1 MTSQKIDI
9 IVSSSG
15 KTYKIDSITIILDQ
29 KNIDMNVYKKYQVKT
44 TINIKINA
52 ASVSYS
58 GNPGYMMNKPV
69 IIEKS
74 GSVYNLLNVA
84 DGSGN
89 CVLNSNTIGISN
101 L

>member
-1 MTSQKIDI
+1 
-9 IVSSSG
+9 
-15 KTYKIDSITIILDQ
+15 
-29 KNIDMNVYKKYQVKT
+29 MNVYKKYQVKT
-44 TINIKINA
+44 TINVKINP

-84 DGSGN
+84 DGSGK
-89 CVLNSNTIGISN
+89 CVLNSNTNGISN

>member
-1 MTSQKIDI
+1 VTSQKIDI

-44 TINIKINA
+44 TINIKITA

-74 GSVYNLLNVA
+74 GSVYNLLNIA

-89 CVLNSNTIGISN
+89 CALNSNTNGISN